1 MERKTEDRRII
12 WIDLETTGDDPNT
25 DHILEVGWM
34 ITDYYDIANV
44 LDEGTGRVIQQVW
57 PVEPM
62 ITVPAVM
69 EMHTRSGLLDDL
81 NNPDHH
87 KVSLVAME
95 AEIVMAMQDLTLED
109 AEGNPVTTWVLG
121 GSGVSQLD
129 AHFIRRHMPLL
140 HAAMT
145 YYYIDIG
152 QVRRFLRDMVEFTM
166 GPEASDHY
174 RLVREIGHRAH
185 DDIKAHHMEAV
196 LIRDELKGRLISPT
210 FGDF

>member
-1 MERKTEDRRII
+1 MERKTEDRKIV
-12 WIDLETTGDDPNT
+12 WIDLETTGDDPNA

-44 LDEGTGRVIQQVW
+44 LDEGEGRVIQQVW

-62 ITVPAVM
+62 ISEQVVL
-69 EMHTRSGLLDDL
+69 EMHQRSGLLDDL
-81 NNPDHH
+81 NNPDCP
-87 KVSLVAME
+87 KALLSEVETKILEAMADHSTYT
-95 AEIVMAMQDLTLED
+95 AERVPRT
-109 AEGNPVTTWVLG
+109 VWVLG

-145 YYYIDIG
+145 YFYIDIG
-152 QVRRFLRDMVEFTM
+152 QVRRFLRDMAEFQM
-166 GPEASDHY
+166 SPEAAEHY

-185 DDIKAHHMEAV
+185 DDIKAHHMESV
-196 LIRDELKGRLISPT
+196 LIRDELVSRLN
-210 FGDF
+210 F